1 MKKII
6 FLTAL
11 WLSSLTT
18 IFILTFALALYSPAK
33 SQVLG
38 TEIYLGSHETET
50 FSSVPQKVGQIESET
65 QFEEAKNQIIRNY
78 LIKYKAPEE
87 LLNEVD
93 FIVEKSLEKEIDPRL
108 VVAISRK
115 ESSFCKNLVKLEDG
129 SSSNNCGGLGIY
141 GKTVTSFSS
150 IHDWVEAEINFLSK
164 AYFSKGI
171 TDLCEIEK
179 THTPTS
185 QGKWCQAVKI
195 FIEEMN

>member
-50 FSSVPQKVGQIESET
+50 FSSVPEKVGQIESET

-93 FIVEKSLEKEIDPRL
+93 FIVEKSLEKEIGQIGRRL
-108 VVAISRK
+108 IFKQLRRAWNIWQNG
-115 ESSFCKNLVKLEDG
+115 NLFFFN
-129 SSSNNCGGLGIY
+129 S
-141 GKTVTSFSS
+141 
-150 IHDWVEAEINFLSK
+150 
-164 AYFSKGI
+164 
-171 TDLCEIEK
+171 
-179 THTPTS
+179 
-185 QGKWCQAVKI
+185 
-195 FIEEMN
+195 